1 LGLDAFVD
9 HGHVVGTAL
18 EAVTENDE
26 HFLLLIMQALK
37 TYIQL
42 AKKVL
47 VGLEGVR
54 LLRVVG
60 GVLVG
65 RDVLVVFVLRGLK
78 VVGFALCCTG

>member
-1 LGLDAFVD
+1 MD
-9 HGHVVGTAL
+9 HGHVIGAAL
-18 EAVTENDE
+18 KPVTENDK

-37 TYIQL
+37 TNIQL

-54 LLRVVG
+54 LLCVVR

-65 RDVLVVFVLRGLK
+65 RDVLVVFVLGRLQ
-78 VVGFALCCTG
+78 VVGFALCWAG